1 MCKYLTN
8 ILYFAII
15 NVIVPEEPFPDVL
28 RRTTNPRHGS
38 VVGLSSHIE
47 IVLLLVAVLIGLIPE
62 SGPHI
67 VFITLY
73 CSGAIPFTVLL
84 ANSIVQDGHGAI
96 PLFAENKRDFFLV
109 KGIKAAIAIVIGLTA
124 IIIG

>member
-47 IVLLLVAVLIGLIPE
+47 IVLLLF
-62 SGPHI
+62 S
-67 VFITLY
+67 
-73 CSGAIPFTVLL
+73 
-84 ANSIVQDGHGAI
+84 
-96 PLFAENKRDFFLV
+96 FFLL
-109 KGIKAAIAIVIGLTA
+109 GEHLAGEFDFGLLEQEELLL
-124 IIIG
+124 GENF